1 MTVDF
6 KKFQLAQKLV
16 AEQAKITQLEDVDW
30 QQSLTNLGLDELD
43 LIELTIKLEDAFK
56 VEIADLAISGDL
68 TVDGLMAS
76 LNL

>member
-1 MTVDF
+1 MDA
-6 KKFQLAQKLV
+6 KKLQLVQKLV
-16 AEQAKITQLEDVDW
+16 AEQIKVTGLGDVDW
-30 QQSLTNLGLDELD
+30 QQSLTSLGLDELD

>member
-1 MTVDF
+1 VDA
-6 KKFQLAQKLV
+6 KKLQLVQKLV
-16 AEQAKITQLEDVDW
+16 AEQIKVTGLGDVDW
-30 QQSLTNLGLDELD
+30 QQSLTSLGLDELD

-56 VEIADLAISGDL
+56 VEITDLAISGGL